1 MRPLSIISLAHPY
14 FSLSWLGVSFK
25 NSWVLQIDVQW
36 WVSFLDLVNFFSMA
50 YEMNRDEFV

>member
-1 MRPLSIISLAHPY
+1 
-14 FSLSWLGVSFK
+14 VSFK